1 MGLTNIY
8 LTNSDGKLIVSDL
21 ISGKI
26 LSTKKISN
34 GLLSKPFIFNENL
47 FIIRN
52 GSIIRYN

>member
-52 GSIIRYN
+52 GSIIQYN